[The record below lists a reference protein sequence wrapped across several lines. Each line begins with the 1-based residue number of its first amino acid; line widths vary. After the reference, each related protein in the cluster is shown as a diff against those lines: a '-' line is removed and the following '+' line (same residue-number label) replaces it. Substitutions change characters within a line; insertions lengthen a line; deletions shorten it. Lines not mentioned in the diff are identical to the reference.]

1 MSAGGTKRPRA
12 SLVESILRAA
22 TLTSSRRSI
31 SLMVA
36 DKKRGASSGEGAAM
50 GQSDALQRAA
60 ERLDMA
66 VEELE
71 AFLRQAFAET
81 EDGVSLANLREK
93 VRFLTEERDRLIKEL
108 DAEKARAH
116 RLAAAND
123 EVSGRLG
130 AVMVTLKDLMPAN
143 PR

>member
-1 MSAGGTKRPRA
+1 MS
-12 SLVESILRAA
+12 
-22 TLTSSRRSI
+22 
-31 SLMVA
+31 
-36 DKKRGASSGEGAAM
+36 
-50 GQSDALQRAA
+50 QSDALQRAA

-81 EDGVSLANLREK
+81 EDGVSLTSLREK

-123 EVSGRLG
+123 EVSGRLS